1 MHCTSNIIKLNIIK
15 WAQKRYLGWISD
27 WWFTNPSFFSSKH
40 FFIQTYD
47 MIILTWHLFAQ
58 WGMQKFDGCFICFRW
73 HWILQ
78 PYFYI
83 AQGLLLHIFA
93 QRKNLI
99 FLFIHQSNMIPNI
112 LYENRFFLSENHYHL
127 YAWNQM
133 KIIVLFVITKNNQT
147 NNVHLLSQFLIIDE
161 NVLP

>member
-1 MHCTSNIIKLNIIK
+1 MSSIKLLVMNICLMIHESFIFSPTK
-15 WAQKRYLGWISD
+15 
-27 WWFTNPSFFSSKH
+27 FFSFKRSK
-40 FFIQTYD
+40 YD

-83 AQGLLLHIFA
+83 AQGLLLHIYA
-93 QRKNLI
+93 QRKNWI
-99 FLFIHQSNMIPNI
+99 FLFIYQSNMIV
-112 LYENRFFLSENHYHL
+112 NRFRLIENLYHL
-127 YAWNQM
+127 SAWNQM
-133 KIIVLFVITKNNQT
+133 QIIGLFVITKNNQA